1 MDRWV
6 GRVALVTG
14 ASCGIGATICRKLVK
29 AGMVVVGAARN
40 VERIEALTKEL
51 EGNPGTLFG
60 VKCDLTKDGDV
71 ENLFSVIKEKYKGVD
86 ICVNNA
92 GMSYD
97 KSLLEGSTKEWRD
110 MLDLNVVSLCLCT
123 KLAVKSMRDRGVDD
137 GHIIHVSSICGHY
150 VMPRGGI
157 HFYTATKFA
166 VTALTEGLRQELK
179 DLNSKIRVSAISPG
193 LVETEFAIRQ
203 RGEEEGRKAYA
214 TFPCLKAEDVAES
227 VCHIISAP
235 PHVQIHDLIIR
246 PTCS

>member
-14 ASCGIGATICRKLVK
+14 ASCGIGAAICRELVK
-29 AGMVVVGAARN
+29 AGMIVVGAARN
-40 VERIEALTKEL
+40 VERIEALSEDLK
-51 EGNPGTLFG
+51 GNPGTLFA

-86 ICVNNA
+86 ICINNA
-92 GMSYD
+92 GMSYSN
-97 KSLLEGSTKEWRD
+97 SLLDGNTKEWREVI
-110 MLDLNVVSLCLCT
+110 DLNVVALCLCT
-123 KLAVKSMRDRGVDD
+123 KLAVKSMQERGVDD

-150 VMPRGGI
+150 VLPVNCL
-157 HFYTATKFA
+157 HFYIATKFA
-166 VTALTEGLRQELK
+166 VTALTEGLRQELR

-193 LVETEFAIRQ
+193 LVETEFVTRQ

-214 TFPCLKAEDVAES
+214 AEPCLQSEDVAAS

-235 PHVQIHDLIIR
+235 PHVQVHDLIVR